1 MKNLKRLLV
10 SSIQCVDCSTPDA
23 MQVKGAAKTPP
34 GREHLSRA
42 HYYPNSVS
50 NNYMRIE
57 EVMPTAIGE
66 ECPILGMENFKF
78 LPTVLVNIPTSR
90 TRKFAMNEENLGIHI
105 LYNKKW
111 NEG

>member
-42 HYYPNSVS
+42 HYYPDSVS
-50 NNYMRIE
+50 NNFMRIE
-57 EVMPTAIGE
+57 EVMPTAVGE
-66 ECPILGMENFKF
+66 ECPILGME
-78 LPTVLVNIPTSR
+78 TI
-90 TRKFAMNEENLGIHI
+90 IHELDRDI
-105 LYNKKW
+105 AF
-111 NEG
+111 

>member
-10 SSIQCVDCSTPDA
+10 SSIQCVDSSTQDA
-23 MQVKGAAKTPP
+23 MQVTAKTPP

-57 EVMPTAIGE
+57 EVMPTAVGE
-66 ECPILGMENFKF
+66 ECPILGME
-78 LPTVLVNIPTSR
+78 TI
-90 TRKFAMNEENLGIHI
+90 IHELDRDI
-105 LYNKKW
+105 AF
-111 NEG
+111 